1 MIHKLQPINDES
13 DLIMSQNITP
23 DPKWLKNDLVATN
36 RVFDLAIES
45 LNAMRE
51 TIQSTLPK
59 AVELMAQTRSRHGR
73 VIITGMG
80 KSGYIAR
87 KIAATMAS
95 TGAPAMFVHPG
106 EASHG
111 DLGMITEHDM
121 VMALSKSGEAPE
133 LSDIILYTR
142 RFGIPLVAMTENTES
157 TLGSAADIVLE
168 TPKIPE
174 ACPNGLAPT
183 TSTTAMIALGDAVAM
198 ALLERAGLTSND
210 FKDVHPGGKLGARL
224 ATADKLMHK
233 RDALPTCSAETLM
246 SDALIEMSAK
256 NLGSVIIVDDNDKIL
271 GLITDGDLK
280 RHMDGTLLSKKAGD
294 IMTKN
299 PKSIAPKLL
308 AAEAVKIM
316 LTEFKSPITSL
327 LVADDDGSLQGLL
340 QLQSC
345 YAAGVV

>member
-1 MIHKLQPINDES
+1 MNSLKKISNES
-13 DLIMSQNITP
+13 DHTMSQNVKP
-23 DPKWLKNDLVATN
+23 DPQWLNNDMVVTN

-45 LNAMRE
+45 LNAMRSSM
-51 TIQSTLPK
+51 TTNLPK
-59 AVELMAQTRSRHGR
+59 AVELMAQTRARGGR

-133 LSDIILYTR
+133 LSDIVLYTR
-142 RFGIPLVAMTENTES
+142 RFGIPLVAMTENANS
-157 TLGSAADIVLE
+157 TLGSAADVVLE
-168 TPKIPE
+168 TPKVAE

-183 TSTTAMIALGDAVAM
+183 TSTTAMISLGDAVAM

-210 FKDVHPGGKLGARL
+210 FRDVHPGGKLGARL

-233 RDALPTCSAETLM
+233 RDVLPTCSADTLM
-246 SDALIEMSAK
+246 SEALIEMSAK
-256 NLGSVIIVDDNDKIL
+256 NLGSVIIVDASDKVL

-280 RHMDGTLLSKKAGD
+280 RHMDGSLLAKKAGD

-299 PKSIAPKLL
+299 PKNITPKLL
-308 AAEAVKIM
+308 AAEAVNIM

-327 LVADDDGSLQGLL
+327 IVASEDGTLKGLL